1 MQTIVRMAAILGLT
15 ILVPA
20 TGTIAQPIDAA
31 ALMTPGP
38 LGDKTLGDPNAPVA
52 VIEYASLTCSHCGN
66 FHRTTFGALKEKY
79 IDTGKVHFV
88 LREFPL
94 DQLALA
100 AAMVARCAPE
110 EDYFSVVDSMFTDQN
125 KWAYVEQPGAALLE
139 LVKPHGFT
147 EETFRAC
154 LNDEKLLEGIVAVA
168 KRGDDL
174 GVTGTPAFFV
184 NGENHGGEMTI
195 EQFDAVLEPL
205 LTGN

>member
-1 MQTIVRMAAILGLT
+1 MQAIVRIAAVLGLAIFVPT
-15 ILVPA
+15 AGLV
-20 TGTIAQPIDAA
+20 AQPVDPA

-38 LGDKTLGDPNAPVA
+38 LGEKTLGDPNAPVT

-79 IDTGKVHFV
+79 IDTGKVYFV

-110 EDYFSVVDSMFTDQN
+110 EDYFTVVDRMFTDQDR
-125 KWAYVEQPGAALLE
+125 WAYVEQPGAALLE
-139 LVKPHGFT
+139 LVKPHGFS
-147 EETFRAC
+147 EERFRAC
-154 LNDEKLLEGIVAVA
+154 LTDEKLLEGIVAVA

-184 NGENHGGEMTI
+184 NGEKHGGEMTI

-205 LTGN
+205 LAGD